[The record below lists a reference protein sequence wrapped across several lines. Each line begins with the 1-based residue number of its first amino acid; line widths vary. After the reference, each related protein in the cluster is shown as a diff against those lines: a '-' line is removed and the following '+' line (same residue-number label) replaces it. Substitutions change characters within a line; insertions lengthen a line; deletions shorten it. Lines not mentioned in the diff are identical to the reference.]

1 MKRYGRLTLKILLW
15 IVGIILL
22 LLVLVFILIQVPAV
36 QNYAKKKVVNF
47 LEKKI
52 KTKVEVGH
60 ITLGLPKLIVLEDV
74 YFEDQQKDT
83 LLAGEELKVDISLRK
98 LLDNKVEINEINL
111 KGITANIS
119 RTMPDSTFNFDY
131 IIKAFAGEQKKEV
144 KPEDTTSTMK
154 FSIEKVILDKIR
166 LSFKDAVSGNDVV
179 FYLGHFDTRIKDF
192 DMDNMRFKIPKIT
205 ASGIDAKIVQVNV
218 PPAQYKL
225 DSAVADTAKSKP
237 LDLDIGIIDLSNIK
251 VDFQSQP
258 SAINAKVD
266 LGELLVELQKIDMQK
281 QQVIIKNL
289 ELKDTK
295 AVLAL
300 LKSVQDKSVQK
311 AKETVVKVDT
321 ATTGWNVKLNN
332 VDFANNNIQFDNN
345 NAKPVAKGIDYMHMN
360 IKNLVVEAENILY
373 SPREISGK
381 INDVKFTEKSGLN
394 IQEFHTTFLYGEK
407 QAYLNDLY
415 LKTPRTLI
423 KDKIQVGYRSIASL
437 TDELGELRVNAN
449 LNKSRL
455 GFKDI
460 LIFVPTMAQTDPFK
474 GHPNTVLVIDGKVR
488 GKVSDLYIPTLEI
501 SGIGKTRLKASA
513 RLKGLPDMNKA
524 WFDVKLDELTTGSAD
539 IAGLV
544 SKGTLPSNIRVPE
557 YLSLTGTFKGSMA
570 NFNTNLNLR
579 SSFGNVK
586 TIANMAGKKGAKS
599 YHAKVTML
607 NFNIGRLIKQDSTL
621 GRISMN
627 ATVDGKGLDIKTA
640 NAKFDGLIQQAQIKG
655 YNYRNLKLKGDAS
668 KGNINAVASIADENI
683 ALDLKAKVNMSKK
696 YPDVNLVLNVDSI
709 NLQKLNFTKDDIR
722 FHGKLLANVTT
733 ADPDYLNGNIQLTEL
748 AIARSEGVI
757 RLDTI
762 SLIATA
768 NTDSNTLKLRSE
780 ILRLDMSGKYKLTEV
795 TTAFQASINKYYNL
809 DPSTKALKYSPQKF
823 TFKATLIKAPIF
835 DQFVPELKKLDPVNL
850 SGGFNSETGYLKING
865 TVPNVIYGAN
875 TVNNMQLAINTG
887 SEALNYKFT
896 FNKIE
901 ASGIQLLNTSL
912 SGKAQN
918 NVLDADLSIKD
929 RNQKEQFR
937 VAGALKAI
945 EKDFNFK
952 LFADRLVLDYDRWMI
967 SDNNYFQFG
976 PKGILASNFSI
987 SNNNQVLS
995 INSDPQALNS
1005 PLTIDFKN
1013 FKIETITKIAQ
1024 QDSLLAGGTI
1034 NGNVLV
1040 KNLDKAPVFTA
1051 DLNVNNFSF
1060 RADTVGNIALK
1071 VNNETPNA
1079 FNANVIITG
1088 KGNDVK
1094 LSGIY
1099 YTQPQGNFDL
1109 NLDVKTLNLKSIE
1122 GFTFGSLK
1130 QTSGVMTGQL
1140 KITGTTIA
1148 PKILGDLSFK
1158 KAGFN
1163 VAMFN
1168 AYYRLEDEKIVFNQE
1183 GIRFNNFTLVDS
1195 AGNKAIIRGNVY
1207 TQTFTDFRFGM
1218 TITSDNFR
1226 VLNSTAKDN
1235 DLYYGKLF
1243 LDSRIRI
1250 TGDMNKPVVD
1260 ATLKINDKTNLTFV
1274 LPQNSPGKE
1283 EREGI
1288 VEFVDK
1294 DSPVKADLLTSRI
1307 DSLAKSSVKGLDASA
1322 NIEIDKN
1329 AEFNVIIDAG
1339 TGDFLKIKGES
1350 QLVAGIDPSGKI
1362 SLTGNY
1368 TVEEG
1373 GYNLSF
1379 NFIKRKFDIKKG
1391 STITWTGEPTSANVD
1406 LTAIYVADTAP
1417 LDLVEKQVGG
1427 NSAAAQ
1433 NIYKQK
1439 LPFQVLLIMKGELMK
1454 PEITF
1459 DIVLPE
1465 GNYNVSSEVT
1475 GTVNARLA
1483 QLKNEPSELNKQ
1495 VFALLLLNRFI
1506 AENPFE
1512 SAAGGG
1518 GAESIARQSA
1528 SRLLSDQLNKLAGG
1542 LINGVDLNFDL
1553 NSAED
1558 YTSGQLKNRTD
1569 LNVGLSKRLLND
1581 RLKVNIGSNFEL
1593 EGPSNA
1599 GRKTTNIAG
1608 DISVDYQ
1615 LSKDGRYILRA
1626 YRKDQYVVV
1635 QGQVIETGIG
1645 FIMNVD
1651 YNQFKELFAKKPEEI
1666 KERKREERDR
1676 RRQERKSEGQQIQNT
1691 ESN

>member
-1 MKRYGRLTLKILLW
+1 MKKYGRLTLKILLW
-15 IVGIILL
+15 IIGSLL
-22 LLVLVFILIQVPAV
+22 LLVLFVFVLIQVPAV
-36 QNYAKKKVVNF
+36 QNYARKQVVGF

-52 KTKVEVGH
+52 KTKVEIGH

-83 LLAGEELKVDISLRK
+83 LLAGDQLKVDISLFK
-98 LLDNKVEINEINL
+98 LLDNQVEINEINL
-111 KGITANIS
+111 KGITANIN

-131 IIKAFAGEQKKEV
+131 IIQAFIGEQEKEP
-144 KPEDTTSTMK
+144 KPEDTTSAMK
-154 FSIEKVILDKIR
+154 FSIDKIILDKVN
-166 LSFKDAVSGNDVV
+166 LSFKDAVSGNDVK
-179 FYLGHFDTRIKDF
+179 FYLGHFDTRIQDF
-192 DMDNMRFKIPKIT
+192 DLDNMKFKIPKIKV
-205 ASGIDAKIVQVNV
+205 ADIHAKIIQINV
-218 PPAQYKL
+218 PPALNQI
-225 DSAVADTAKSKP
+225 AADATSTQP
-237 LDLDIGIIDLSNIK
+237 MSLDLDIGTIDLTKIK

-258 SAINAKVD
+258 SAINTKID
-266 LGELLVELQKIDMQK
+266 LGKLIIDLDKIDMQQ
-281 QQVIIKNL
+281 QQVVIKNL

-300 LKSVQDKSVQK
+300 LKSVQDKSEEK
-311 AKETVVKVDT
+311 AKEIVVTVDT
-321 ATTGWNVKLNN
+321 VTTGWNVKINK
-332 VDFANNNIQFDNN
+332 VDFARNDIQFDNHN
-345 NAKPVAKGIDYMHMN
+345 VKPVNKGMDYMHMN
-360 IKNLVVEAENILY
+360 IRNLSVNANDIIY
-373 SPREISGK
+373 SPKEISGK
-381 INDVKFTEKSGLN
+381 INDVKFIEKSGLN
-394 IQEFHTTFLYGEK
+394 IQEFHTDFFYGEK

-415 LKTPRTLI
+415 LKTPQTLI
-423 KDKIQVGYRSIASL
+423 KNKIQVGYRSIAHIA
-437 TDELGELRVNAN
+437 DELSELRINAN
-449 LNKSRL
+449 LNGSRL

-460 LIFVPTMAQTDPFK
+460 LIFVPGLSETDPFK
-474 GHPNTVLVIDGKVR
+474 GRPNTVLVINGVVN
-488 GKVSDLYIPTLEI
+488 GKVSDLHIPNLEI
-501 SGIGKTRLKASA
+501 TGIGKTHLKASA
-513 RLKGLPDMNKA
+513 RLKGLPDVNKA
-524 WFDVKLDELTTGSAD
+524 WFDIKLEDLTTGRTD

-544 SKGTLPSNIRVPE
+544 SAGTLPSNIRVPE
-557 YLSLTGTFKGSMA
+557 YLNLKGFFRGSIST
-570 NFNTNLNLR
+570 FNTDLNLK
-579 SSFGNVK
+579 SSYGNVR
-586 TIANMAGKKGAKS
+586 AVASMAGKKGAET
-599 YHAKVTML
+599 YHANVSMV
-607 NFNIGRLIKQDSTL
+607 NFNIGRLIKQDSTV
-621 GRISMN
+621 GTISLKASVN
-627 ATVDGKGLDIKTA
+627 GKGLDMKTA
-640 NAKFDGLIQQAQIKG
+640 SAKFDGLVQQAQIKG
-655 YNYRNLKLKGDAS
+655 YNYRNLKLKGEAS
-668 KGNINAVASIADENI
+668 KGNINAVASIADQNI
-683 ALDLKAKVNMSKK
+683 VLDLKAKANMSKK
-696 YPDVNLVLNVDSI
+696 YPAVNLVLNVDSM
-709 NLQKLNFTKDDIR
+709 NMQKLNFTKDDLR
-722 FHGKLLANVTT
+722 FHGKLVADVAT
-733 ADPDYLNGNIQLTEL
+733 ADPDYLNGDILFTEL
-748 AIARSEGVI
+748 VIAKSGEVF

-762 SLIATA
+762 HVKSTATA
-768 NTDSNTLKLRSE
+768 DSSTLKLRSE
-780 ILRLDMSGKYKLTEV
+780 ILRADMSGKYKLTEV
-795 TTAFQASINKYYNL
+795 AAALQATINKYYNL
-809 DPSTKALKYSPQKF
+809 DPTAKPVKFSPQQF
-823 TFKATLIKAPIF
+823 TFNAVLVKAPIIE
-835 DQFVPELKKLDPVNL
+835 QFVPELKKLDPVNL
-850 SGGFNSETGYLKING
+850 SGSFNSQTGDLKIDG
-865 TVPNVIYGAN
+865 TVPNVNYGTN
-875 TVNNMQLAINTG
+875 VISNMQLALNTD
-887 SEALNYKFT
+887 SDALNYRFN

-901 ASGIQLLNTSL
+901 AGGVQLLNTSL
-912 SGKAQN
+912 SGKAQD
-918 NVLDADLSIKD
+918 NVIDADLTIRD
-929 RNQKEQFR
+929 RNMKEQFR
-937 VAGALKAI
+937 VAGTLKSVQNN
-945 EKDFNFK
+945 FYFK
-952 LFADRLVLDYDRWMI
+952 LFPDRLLLDYDRWVI
-967 SDNNYFQFG
+967 SPDNSIQFG
-976 PKGILASNFSI
+976 QDGVLAKDFSI
-987 SNNNQVLS
+987 SNNNQVLT
-995 INSDPQALNS
+995 INSDPPQLNG

-1013 FKIETITKIAQ
+1013 FKIESLTKIAQ
-1024 QDSLLAGGTI
+1024 QDSLFAGGTI

-1040 KNLDKAPVFTA
+1040 KNLDKTPMFTA
-1051 DLNVNNFSF
+1051 DLKVDNFSF

-1071 VNNETPNA
+1071 INNETQNA
-1079 FNANVIITG
+1079 FNADINISG
-1088 KGNDVK
+1088 KGNDVQ

-1099 YTQPQGNFDL
+1099 YTQPQSNFDF
-1109 NLDVKTLNLKSIE
+1109 NLDIKTLNLKSIE

-1130 QTSGVMTGQL
+1130 QTTGIMTGQL
-1140 KITGTTIA
+1140 KITGTTTA
-1148 PKILGDLSFK
+1148 PKVLGDLSFK
-1158 KAGFN
+1158 KVGFN
-1163 VAMFN
+1163 VSMFN
-1168 AYYRLEDEKIVFNQE
+1168 SYYRLDDEQITFNEE
-1183 GIRFNNFTLVDS
+1183 GIRFNNFTMIDS
-1195 AGNKAIIRGNVY
+1195 AGNKAIVRGNVY
-1207 TQTFTDFRFGM
+1207 TETFTDFRFGM
-1218 TITSDNFR
+1218 TITTDNFR

-1260 ATLKINDKTNLTFV
+1260 ATLKINDKTNLTLV
-1274 LPQNSPGKE
+1274 LPQDNPGKE

-1294 DSPVKADLLTSRI
+1294 DSPIKADLFTSRI
-1307 DSLAKSSVKGLDASA
+1307 DSLSKSSVTGLDASA

-1339 TGDFLKIKGES
+1339 TGDFLKLKGEA

-1391 STITWTGEPTSANVD
+1391 STITWTGEPTSATVD
-1406 LTAIYVADTAP
+1406 ITAIYVAETAP
-1417 LDLVEKQVGG
+1417 LDLVEKQVSG

-1439 LPFQVLLIMKGELMK
+1439 LPFEVQLIMKGELMK

-1459 DIVLPE
+1459 DITLPE

-1528 SRLLSDQLNKLAGG
+1528 SKLLSDQLNKLAGG
-1542 LINGVDLNFDL
+1542 LVNGVDLNFDL
-1553 NSAED
+1553 NSEED

-1635 QGQVIETGIG
+1635 QGQVIETGVG

-1651 YNQFKELFAKKPEEI
+1651 YNQFKELFAKKPEEV
-1666 KERKREERDR
+1666 KEQRREERDR
-1676 RRQERKSEGQQIQNT
+1676 RREERKSESPEIQNT

>member
-1 MKRYGRLTLKILLW
+1 MS
-15 IVGIILL
+15 
-22 LLVLVFILIQVPAV
+22 
-36 QNYAKKKVVNF
+36 F

-52 KTKVEVGH
+52 KTNVSVGH

-83 LLAGEELKVDISLRK
+83 LLAGEQLKVDISLMK

-111 KGITANIS
+111 KGITAKIS

-131 IIKAFAGEQKKEV
+131 IIKAFTGEQKKEV

-166 LSFKDAVSGNDVV
+166 LSFKDAVGGNDVV
-179 FYLGHFDTRIKDF
+179 FYLGHFDTQIKDF
-192 DMDNMRFKIPKIT
+192 DMDNMKFKIPKIT

-218 PPAQYKL
+218 PPAQAKM
-225 DSAVADTAKSKP
+225 DSTVVNSAKSKP
-237 LDLDIGIIDLSNIK
+237 LDLDIGTLDLSKIK

-258 SAINAKVD
+258 SSTNAKVD
-266 LGELLVELQKIDMQK
+266 LGTLLLELEKIDLQK

-295 AVLAL
+295 AALVL
-300 LKSVQDKSVQK
+300 LKSVQKKSAQK
-311 AKETVVKVDT
+311 AKESVATVNT
-321 ATTGWNVKLNN
+321 AATGWNVKLKK
-332 VDFANNNIQFDNN
+332 VDFANNDIQFDNN
-345 NAKPVAKGIDYMHMN
+345 NAKPVDKGIDYMHMN
-360 IKNLVVEAENILY
+360 IKNLLVQAENILY
-373 SPREISGK
+373 SPEEISGK

-394 IQEFHTTFLYGEK
+394 IQEFHTNFLYGEK

-415 LKTPRTLI
+415 LKTPQTLI
-423 KDKIQVGYRSIASL
+423 KDKIHVGYRSIASL
-437 TDELGELRVNAN
+437 TDELSELRVDAN

-460 LIFVPTMAQTDPFK
+460 LIFVPTMAQTDPLK
-474 GHPNTVLVIDGKVR
+474 SHPNTVLVIDGKVS
-488 GKVSDLYIPTLEI
+488 GKVSDLYIPSLEI

-524 WFDVKLDELTTGSAD
+524 WFDVKLDELTTGSSD
-539 IAGLV
+539 IAELV
-544 SKGTLPSNIRVPE
+544 SKGTLPSSIRIPE
-557 YLSLTGTFKGSMA
+557 FLSLNGIFKGSMA
-570 NFNTNLNLR
+570 NFNTNLRLR
-579 SSFGNVK
+579 SSYGNVSA
-586 TIANMAGKKGAKS
+586 IATMAGKKGAEI
-599 YHAKVTML
+599 YRAKINMV
-607 NFNIGRLIKQDSTL
+607 NFNVGRLIKQDSTL

-627 ATVDGKGLDIKTA
+627 ATVDGRGLDIKTA

-668 KGNINAVASIADENI
+668 KGDINAFASIADENI
-683 ALDLKAKVNMSKK
+683 ALDLKAKANMSKK
-696 YPDVNLVLNVDSI
+696 YPDVNMVLNVDSI
-709 NLQKLNFTKDDIR
+709 NLQKLNFTKEDIR
-722 FHGKLLANVTT
+722 FHGKLSANVPT

-748 AIARSEGVI
+748 AIARATGVI
-757 RLDTI
+757 RLDTVSVI
-762 SLIATA
+762 STATA
-768 NTDSNTLKLRSE
+768 DSNTLKLRSE

-795 TTAFQASINKYYNL
+795 ATALQATINKYYNVDP
-809 DPSTKALKYSPQKF
+809 DPSAKALKYSPQRF
-823 TFKATLIKAPIF
+823 TFKATLIKASIF

-850 SGGFNSETGYLKING
+850 SGGFNSETGDLKING

-887 SEALNYKFT
+887 SAALNYKFT

-901 ASGIQLLNTSL
+901 AGGIQLLNTSL

-937 VAGALKAI
+937 IAGALKAI
-945 EKDFNFK
+945 QKDFNFK
-952 LFADRLVLDYDRWMI
+952 LFADRLVLNYDRWMI
-967 SDNNYFQFG
+967 SDNNSVQFG

-995 INSDPQALNS
+995 INSNPQTVNS
-1005 PLTIDFKN
+1005 PLSVNFKN

-1034 NGNVLV
+1034 NGNVLL
-1040 KNLDKAPVFTA
+1040 KDLDKTPVFTA
-1051 DLNVNNFSF
+1051 DLQVDNFSF

-1079 FNANVIITG
+1079 FNANVNITG

-1094 LSGIY
+1094 LSGMY
-1099 YTQPQGNFDL
+1099 YTQPKGNFDL

-1130 QTSGVMTGQL
+1130 QTSGVITGQL
-1140 KITGTTIA
+1140 KITGTTTA
-1148 PKILGDLSFK
+1148 PKVLGDLSFR

-1168 AYYRLEDEKIVFNQE
+1168 SYYRLEDEKIVFNQE

-1195 AGNKAIIRGNVY
+1195 AGNKAVIRGNVY
-1207 TQTFTDFRFGM
+1207 TRTFSDFRFGM

-1294 DSPVKADLLTSRI
+1294 DSPFKADLLTSRI
-1307 DSLAKSSVKGLDASA
+1307 DSLAKSSVTGLDASA

-1339 TGDFLKIKGES
+1339 TGDFLKIRGES

-1391 STITWTGEPTSANVD
+1391 STITWTGELTSANVD

-1427 NSAAAQ
+1427 NSAAAK

-1528 SRLLSDQLNKLAGG
+1528 SKLLSDQLNKLAGG

-1553 NSAED
+1553 NSGED
-1558 YTSGQLKNRTD
+1558 YTTGQLKNRTD

-1593 EGPSNA
+1593 EGPSNG

-1615 LSKDGRYILRA
+1615 LSKDGKYILRA

-1651 YNQFKELFAKKPEEI
+1651 YNQFKELFAKKPQDI
-1666 KERKREERDR
+1666 KERDRKERDR